1 METKCSIVMDSE
13 TSTRYQTARPLWLE
27 GVTLALPIAL
37 GYIPIGF
44 AFGVLANNAGI
55 STLNAVLM
63 SLLVYAGSS
72 QLIAV
77 GLFIGGTPALSIV
90 LTTLVVN
97 LRHLLMASSLS
108 PYLRGWRLT
117 ELAAFGY
124 QLTDETFAVHSA
136 EFPVRTARQ
145 AVAFAV
151 NLTAQASW
159 VFGSWLGCTA
169 GHLIPD
175 VSPFGL
181 DFALPA
187 MFIALLVFQ
196 LKDAAHVGAALL
208 AGLLSL
214 VLHQAGVDRWNVI
227 FATVAAATLFV
238 LLERRWTKS

>member
-1 METKCSIVMDSE
+1 MSIHP
-13 TSTRYQTARPLWLE
+13 RRARRAWME

-77 GLFIGGTPALSIV
+77 GLFAGGAPALSIV

-97 LRHLLMASSLS
+97 LRHLLMAASLS

-124 QLTDETFAVHSA
+124 QLTDETFAVHSTT
-136 EFPVRTARQ
+136 FSNRVVRQ
-145 AVAFAV
+145 PVAFGV
-151 NLTAQASW
+151 NLTAQVSW

-169 GHLIPD
+169 GQLIPD
-175 VSPFGL
+175 VSPLGL

-196 LKDAAHVGAALL
+196 LKETAHVGAALL

-214 VLHQAGVDRWNVI
+214 ALSQAGVARWNVI
-227 FATVAAATLFV
+227 IATVATATLLV
-238 LLERRWTKS
+238 LLDRRWTKS